1 MDDDLRDVPLDD
13 GQDSVNDEFAP
24 PMSPDPAIPPE
35 RDPLAGQPF
44 PERDETGPY
53 GLDREATESV
63 ENDATGGGVPA
74 TEYAPED
81 RTRTTEAG
89 REDSAEA
96 WPESR
101 GGMDDL
107 TDRG

>member
-1 MDDDLRDVPLDD
+1 MDNQREVPLDE
-13 GQDSVNDEFAP
+13 GEDSVNDEFAP
-24 PMSPDPAIPPE
+24 PISPDPAIPPE

-63 ENDATGGGVPA
+63 ETDDTEGGVPA
-74 TEYAPED
+74 SEYADQRMKPVD
-81 RTRTTEAG
+81 AG
-89 REDSAEA
+89 REDSGEA

-101 GGMDDL
+101 GGWDDRK
-107 TDRG
+107 DAR

>member
-1 MDDDLRDVPLDD
+1 MDDPREVPPDE
-13 GQDSVNDEFAP
+13 GEDSINDEFAP
-24 PMSPDPAIPPE
+24 VISPDPAIPPE

-63 ENDATGGGVPA
+63 ETDATGGGVPPS
-74 TEYAPED
+74 EYTADE
-81 RTRTTEAG
+81 RMRTTDPSA
-89 REDSAEA
+89 EDSGDA

-101 GGMDDL
+101 GGSDEPADE
-107 TDRG
+107 G